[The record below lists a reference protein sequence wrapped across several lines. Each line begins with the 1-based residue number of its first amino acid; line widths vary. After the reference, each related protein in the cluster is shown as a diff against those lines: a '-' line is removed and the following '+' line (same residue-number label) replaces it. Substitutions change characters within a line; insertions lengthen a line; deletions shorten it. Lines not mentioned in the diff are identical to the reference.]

1 MIVMTITMD
10 LDYLVSKN
18 YDPTVQSPSVV
29 GLDTWGLQ

>member
-10 LDYLVSKN
+10 LDYLLNKN
-18 YDPTVQSPSVV
+18 YNPDVQSPSVV